1 MSGTPSQQDGYEEEN
16 SRFPAD
22 TNPAHLATVTKP
34 PPSLWL
40 PTYYT
45 QRRHFHQVQACSIQG
60 KARKS
65 AKPVDNGTAA
75 TATTRRTPKPKMAG
89 MRKSSAISVDKV
101 VTEALQTTTQST
113 SKPKA
118 KRASKNSQ
126 GGSKGK
132 EKADTTDVKTMKW
145 TVQLTALA
153 IEARFQNKQ
162 ILKKFATKNSNTKA
176 QRAMWEDTITVFQQR
191 ALLEHAWG
199 DDEPRSVTVKQLKNK
214 LDAVRAAYK
223 AKRGRMLAT
232 GNHPPNS
239 DSSSDEG
246 DDTLRKY
253 PEMPVDF
260 FVDEP
265 DKSSDSSAADSGGG
279 RKLTCKP
286 TSVHPTYLKELGAD
300 LAALWPL
307 LCGVFSRRLGCTG
320 EAFMETGVP
329 ARGSLPTSESD
340 DDDHAGDDNV
350 DSDSCESPTEAR
362 EKAKAAAKA
371 KKQRDKQYNN
381 VSTKRPADVM
391 SDTLKTGFEAIER
404 VFSARHQ
411 PSQDNGEISRLVQK
425 LTSSIDESNAKQ
437 QANSDALLTSIAGLH
452 QATAGFYS
460 EMAKWMQ
467 NQSNGS

>member
-1 MSGTPSQQDGYEEEN
+1 
-16 SRFPAD
+16 
-22 TNPAHLATVTKP
+22 
-34 PPSLWL
+34 
-40 PTYYT
+40 
-45 QRRHFHQVQACSIQG
+45 
-60 KARKS
+60 
-65 AKPVDNGTAA
+65 
-75 TATTRRTPKPKMAG
+75 
-89 MRKSSAISVDKV
+89 
-101 VTEALQTTTQST
+101 
-113 SKPKA
+113 
-118 KRASKNSQ
+118 
-126 GGSKGK
+126 
-132 EKADTTDVKTMKW
+132 
-145 TVQLTALA
+145 
-153 IEARFQNKQ
+153 
-162 ILKKFATKNSNTKA
+162 
-176 QRAMWEDTITVFQQR
+176 MWEDTITVFQQR

-199 DDEPRSVTVKQLKNK
+199 DDEPRSVTVKQFKNK

-223 AKRGRMLAT
+223 AKRGRMLTT
-232 GNHPPNS
+232 GNPPPNS

-286 TSVHPTYLKELGAD
+286 TSVHPIYLRELGVD

-307 LCGVFSRRLGCTG
+307 LCYVFSRRPGCTG

-329 ARGSLPTSESD
+329 ARASLPTSESD

-371 KKQRDKQYNN
+371 KKQRDKQSNN

-425 LTSSIDESNAKQ
+425 LTSSIDESNTKQ

-452 QATAGFYS
+452 QVTAGFYS

-467 NQSNGS
+467 NQSNRS